1 MDDAIDEME
10 IEESGAKPRRPGL
23 PVEPRR
29 LLWILSERRVLLL
42 RAFVATVLVALVA
55 SFFVPERYESSAQ
68 LLYEGIPL
76 LDPDEKSRSADAFV
90 QAATTPSRLREV
102 RDRLGWNIRLK
113 DLGAQVRAQLDPGA
127 SMRIVGEAGS
137 AEDALALTNAVV
149 DVFLSA
155 QQSFNQKRLDRL
167 RAENELALQ
176 HANQR
181 RERALQDYEAFQK
194 KSGKPNVLEEQKD
207 LLARSTKLRAQ
218 VEEAAVEAAAQKA
231 RIEELQQA
239 QRDLPRQIVSSAK
252 LGSPVDSP
260 LAKARA
266 QLAEARA
273 SLSEEHPKVQALKE
287 RVASLQAQ
295 RGSERSEVGEQTLVA
310 NPARASVDQQIAT
323 AKAALAAAQER
334 ESALRVLLASVK
346 KEMEALAPEEGEA
359 RQVLRDLEVADQRL
373 EELNQEAA
381 AIRDASVGPL
391 TGFRV
396 LSVPML
402 PEDAKRSKAYLMGL
416 AALPVATVLILALI
430 VLARRLRT
438 LTVEAPRE
446 VAWWGNGP
454 VLGTS
459 VWPRDPEA
467 LDSFV
472 DELEDQG
479 MYGAGRTLVVPATET
494 ERDIACSFAM
504 RLAEAPWLAAAI
516 LDVEDETR
524 RQTPYGPLVTPSP
537 QYGAPSSSSPPFA
550 QRPRRLSAQGTP
562 SVAQGRVVTTPPP
575 RPPRNQTVIGL
586 PAVKSQSPAAVD
598 SHADATSTIA
608 AGESPSVQPP
618 LRSAGPEP
626 FKRKRN
632 ARATIRMVVPNNDG
646 SSVAAPSTPDASA
659 AEAEAFLLTRPVPV
673 TSEPPSPAREPEP
686 TRQAEPRRASAS
698 TAVMRAAVRLLGDE
712 GDDLTEVRRS
722 QPPTK
727 WSYGQ
732 LRGVALAWNG
742 PLSGPVFRRAA
753 RLAHRVM
760 VVVSSGMSGL
770 DLARVRTRLGREDGV
785 GYVLVN
791 VPDAYVDL
799 EDRVGPVEAFWQASL
814 QEGQPPDPRFR

>member
-1 MDDAIDEME
+1 LDDAMDEME

-29 LLWILSERRVLLL
+29 LLWILSEHRALLL
-42 RAFVATVLVALVA
+42 RAFLAATLVALVA
-55 SFFVPERYESSAQ
+55 SFFVPKRYESSAQ

-76 LDPDEKSRSADAFV
+76 LDPGEKKRSPDAFV
-90 QAATTPSRLREV
+90 QAATAPSRLREV
-102 RDRLGWNIRLK
+102 RDRLGWNVRLK
-113 DLGAQVRAQLDPGA
+113 DLGDQVQVRLDPGA
-127 SMRIVGEAGS
+127 SMRIVGEAKS
-137 AEDALALTNAVV
+137 AEDALALTHAVV

-155 QQSFNQKRLDRL
+155 QQSFNKKRLERL
-167 RAENELALQ
+167 RAENESALE

-181 RERALQDYEAFQK
+181 RERALQGYEAFRK
-194 KSGKPNVLEEQKD
+194 KSGKSNVLEEQKD
-207 LLARSTKLRAQ
+207 LLARSTNLRAQ
-218 VEEAAVEAAAQKA
+218 VEEASVEAAAQKA
-231 RIEELQQA
+231 RIEELEQSR
-239 QRDLPRQIVSSAK
+239 RDLPRQIVSSAK
-252 LGSPVDSP
+252 VGSPVDSP

-266 QLAEARA
+266 ELAEARA
-273 SLSEEHPKVQALKE
+273 SLSEQHPKVQALKQ

-295 RGSERSEVGEQTLVA
+295 RGSQRSEVGEQTLVA
-310 NPARASVDQQIAT
+310 NPARSSVDQQIAS

-346 KEMEALAPEEGEA
+346 KEAEALAPEEGEA
-359 RQVLRDLEVADQRL
+359 RQVLRELEVADERL
-373 EELNQEAA
+373 EELHQEAA

-402 PEDAKRSKAYLMGL
+402 PEESKRSKAYVLGL
-416 AALPVATVLILALI
+416 LALPVVTVLILALAI
-430 VLARRLRT
+430 LGRRLRT

-459 VWPRDPEA
+459 VWPRDPGA
-467 LDSFV
+467 LGSFV

-494 ERDIACSFAM
+494 EREIACSFAM

-516 LDVEDETR
+516 LDVDGSR
-524 RQTPYGPLVTPSP
+524 GGDDPFGPLVTPAPHGVSP
-537 QYGAPSSSSPPFA
+537 SSPPPPSE
-550 QRPRRLSAQGTP
+550 RPRRLSAQGTP
-562 SVAQGRVVTTPPP
+562 SVVRGRVVTTPPS
-575 RPPRNQTVIGL
+575 RPPRSQTVIGL
-586 PAVKSQSPAAVD
+586 PAVKSESPVSD
-598 SHADATSTIA
+598 SPPDATTTTE
-608 AGESPSVQPP
+608 GPSAPP
-618 LRSAGPEP
+618 RHSAGPEP

-632 ARATIRMVVPNNDG
+632 ARATIRMVVPANEG
-646 SSVAAPSTPDASA
+646 SSLAAESIPGPTAT
-659 AEAEAFLLTRPVPV
+659 EAEAFLLTRPVPV
-673 TSEPPSPAREPEP
+673 ASDPSSPRSEPEHPNPSPQAES
-686 TRQAEPRRASAS
+686 RQATTS
-698 TAVMRAAVRLLGDE
+698 TAVMRAAMRLLGDE

-732 LRGVALAWNG
+732 VRGVALAWNG
-742 PLSGPVFRRAA
+742 PLSGPVIRRAA

-791 VPDAYVDL
+791 VSDAYVDL

-814 QEGQPPDPRFR
+814 QEGQPPHSGFR